1 MRTQGFTLF
10 ELLVVLAVIGLVLA
24 AMPGFL
30 VRDAD
35 RVELESAVRSVAA
48 GLREAQSNAL
58 VSNREQVFALDV
70 ETRRFRVAA
79 GQPLRQLDSDTVLR
93 FTTARAGAIAPTAG
107 TIRFFPDG
115 SATGGRIRLARDGLQ
130 ASVQVDWL
138 TGEITIDA
146 VGPRQQD

>member
-1 MRTQGFTLF
+1 MAARGFTLF
-10 ELLVVLAVIGLVLA
+10 ELLVVILIIGLVLA
-24 AMPGFL
+24 AVPGFL
-30 VRDAD
+30 IRDSE
-35 RVELESAVRSVAA
+35 RVELEAATRALAA
-48 GLREAQSNAL
+48 GLRESRSEAL
-58 VSNREQVFALDV
+58 LSNREQVFALDV

-93 FTTARAGAIAPTAG
+93 FTTARSGVIAPTAG

-130 ASVQVDWL
+130 AGVQVDWL